1 MSTSRSIWIVTDY
14 GGEYEDHWETVVRA
28 FSTEEEAMKCLE
40 KRVKRQPMG
49 MFGYDYCSSDVQ
61 EITLVEKDES

>member
-14 GGEYEDHWETVVRA
+14 GGEYERHWETVVRA

-40 KRVKRQPMG
+40 KRVKRQPME

-61 EITLVEKDES
+61 EITLVENDGS

>member
-28 FSTEEEAMKCLE
+28 FSTEEEARKCLE
-40 KRVKRQPMG
+40 KRTKRQQKDT
-49 MFGYDYCSSDVQ
+49 FEDYRFSDVQ
-61 EITLVEKDES
+61 EITLGEKEES

>member
-28 FSTEEEAMKCLE
+28 FSTEDEAMECAE
-40 KRVKRQPMG
+40 KRAKRQG
-49 MFGYDYCSSDVQ
+49 GDSWGYDYCGSDVQ
-61 EITLVEKDES
+61 EITLVDKEES

>member
-14 GGEYEDHWETVVRA
+14 GGEYEDRWETVVRA

-40 KRVKRQPMG
+40 KRVKRQPME

-61 EITLVEKDES
+61 EITLVDKEES